1 MDMRWSL
8 DDLYTSFE
16 AEEFKRDLARCE
28 EQIAEMVQW
37 VQDNLQNQDNAVA
50 KLEYYINR
58 NNEFINFFA
67 RLANFTSL
75 SLSVNAKDEQAMK
88 AIGKINQLDAE
99 RTNYS
104 VGFEKWVCSLKN
116 LDELVCS
123 SELLQEHHFY
133 LQEIVNRGQY
143 TLSEEEEIVI
153 ARMNTTGAQAWS
165 RLHQLLTSTLMVD
178 ITVDGETRQLPL
190 SVVRNMAYNRDPQ
203 VRKTAYEAE
212 LAAYPKIE
220 ESMAAALNGIKGQ
233 AITLTKLRGYSS
245 PLEKTLAD
253 ARMDKET
260 LDAMFAA
267 MRESLPSLRKYFQT
281 KAKML
286 GHENGLPFYDI
297 FAPLGDADL
306 TFTYEE
312 AREYLIKNF
321 MNFSPKV
328 ADFIDH
334 AFQNRWIDAEPRAG
348 KQGGAFCHNLK
359 MIKQSRIL
367 ANFNGSF
374 SSVGTL
380 AHELGHAYHGHCLL
394 SETPLNSRYPMPLAE
409 TASTLNETI
418 IYNAA
423 INASEPAV
431 AFAILEKDISTAGQV
446 IVDIMSRFIF
456 EDEVFKQREDHI
468 LSVKELKSIMREAQL
483 EAYGEGL
490 DPDFLHPY
498 MWIPKGHYYYANLNY
513 YNYPYAFGLLFA
525 KGIYAE
531 YLKRGEAFLPEID
544 RLLAATGKKS
554 IADVAQMVGIDV
566 RSIDFWRQSIK
577 VIEKDIDKFI
587 ELSQQM

>member
-1 MDMRWSL
+1 MRWSL

-16 AEEFKRDLARCE
+16 AEEFKRDLANCE
-28 EQIAEMVQW
+28 KQIAEMVQW
-37 VQDNLQNQDNAVA
+37 VQTNLQNQDNAVE

-58 NNEFINFFA
+58 NNDFINFFS

-75 SLSVNAKDEQAMK
+75 SISVDAKDEQAVK
-88 AIGKINQLDAE
+88 VIGKIGELDAE

-104 VGFEKWVCSLKN
+104 VAFEKWVCSLNN
-116 LDELVCS
+116 LDQLINS

-133 LQEIVNRGQY
+133 LKEIVKRGQY
-143 TLSEEEEIVI
+143 SLSEAEEVVI
-153 ARMNTTGAQAWS
+153 ARMNNTGAQAWS

-178 ITVDGETRQLPL
+178 ISIDGQMKQMPL
-190 SVVRNMAYNRDPQ
+190 SMVRNMAYDKNPE
-203 VRKTAYEAE
+203 VRKRAYEAE

-220 ESMAAALNGIKGQ
+220 EAVAAALNGIKGQ
-233 AITLTKLRGYSS
+233 TITLTKLRGYSS

-253 ARMDKET
+253 ARLDKET
-260 LDAMFAA
+260 LDAMLTA
-267 MRESLPSLRKYFQT
+267 MRESLPAFHKYYRT

-286 GHENGLPFYDI
+286 GHEGGLPFYDI
-297 FAPLGDADL
+297 FAPLGEADL

-312 AREYLIKNF
+312 ARDYLIKNF
-321 MNFSPKV
+321 MNFSPTI
-328 ADFIDH
+328 AEFIEH
-334 AFQNRWIDAEPRAG
+334 AFANQWIDAEPRAG

-423 INASEPAV
+423 ISASEPAV
-431 AFAILEKDISTAGQV
+431 AFAILEKDVSTAGQV

-468 LSVKELKSIMREAQL
+468 LSVKELKVIMREAQI
-483 EAYGEGL
+483 EAYGDGL
-490 DPDFLHPY
+490 NQDFLHPY
-498 MWIPKGHYYYANLNY
+498 MWVPKGHYYYANLNY

-566 RSIDFWRQSIK
+566 RSIEFWRQSLQ
-577 VIEKDIDKFI
+577 VIEKDIDKFV
-587 ELSQQM
+587 ELSAQM